1 MLLKSVK
8 VESLNSISNP
18 NLQVPSSSVAKGL
31 KLLANELV
39 HPKTIE
45 ESCCENNTLTQ
56 MKMIKT
62 FKKFYIKK
70 IIHLSNFSLGILLYI
85 QVR

>member
-8 VESLNSISNP
+8 VESLNSISKP
-18 NLQVPSSSVAKGL
+18 NSQLPSSSVAEGL
-31 KLLANELV
+31 KLLANEFV

-62 FKKFYIKK
+62 FKKILYKK
-70 IIHLSNFSLGILLYI
+70 LFTLAIF
-85 QVR
+85 R

>member
-62 FKKFYIKK
+62 FKKFYIKNY
-70 IIHLSNFSLGILLYI
+70 SPYNFSLGILLYI